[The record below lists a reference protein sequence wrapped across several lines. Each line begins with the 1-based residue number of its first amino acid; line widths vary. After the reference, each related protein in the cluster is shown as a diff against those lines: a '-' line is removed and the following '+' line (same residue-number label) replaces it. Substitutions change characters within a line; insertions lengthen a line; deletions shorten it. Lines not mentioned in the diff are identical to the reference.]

1 MLSAPPMTLTKLLR
15 HFSSSFTAHLT
26 PPHNNITAL
35 VNSLNLQ
42 RYISINKTNALDE
55 VARLRMEIGKLKEQL
70 KIQRTA

>member
-1 MLSAPPMTLTKLLR
+1 MTLTKLLR

-26 PPHNNITAL
+26 PRHNNITAH